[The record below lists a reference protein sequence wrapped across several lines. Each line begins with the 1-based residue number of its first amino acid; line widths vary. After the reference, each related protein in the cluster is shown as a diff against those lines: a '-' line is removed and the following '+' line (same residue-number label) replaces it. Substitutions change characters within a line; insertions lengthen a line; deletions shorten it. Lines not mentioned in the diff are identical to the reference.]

1 VPRQTMNTDLTHL
14 IERLE
19 VFEERWSI
27 RLNALYAFRA
37 SSAGWVTVNG
47 ELHPV
52 DGDSLKEDI
61 HLMLDVYGPSGLLVE
76 SNRRPFRRAHFFG
89 FETFSMSVT
98 QLGKDCAVSKILL
111 YPKSLISVQ
120 TLSWRHSK

>member
-1 VPRQTMNTDLTHL
+1 MNTDLTHL

-52 DGDSLKEDI
+52 
-61 HLMLDVYGPSGLLVE
+61 MLDVYGPSGLLVE